1 MKQKLRLFTS
11 LLLLAVASAAWG
23 DVYKFTISTS
33 DFNTTSYAA
42 NNNEKTSLATSTTD
56 ESKTIEV
63 TWISNQVM
71 QSSQTTQWQK
81 NAGCIYN
88 KTDLGTI
95 TNIKITSSAGTFTTY
110 YGDEMEPSSNTT
122 VGGGFFQIKVGSV
135 TGKTSTIEVTFERD
149 DSQPSVKETTTT
161 ISRPESFNTDIANNL
176 SAGQLFASVCD
187 EDGTPIDGASIT
199 WSSETPNVATVD
211 DYGNVTLV
219 ERGIAKIKAT
229 YNGVTNEYRSSFA
242 ICEFEVINSDI
253 YDVTFN
259 AGIDTSED
267 LTLSKG
273 GITMTLSEG
282 TLSRTDNYRLYV
294 GGNITFTS
302 TVGNITSI
310 VFSAEQ
316 GNLTGDDYNK
326 SLYTWSGNSKSVVL
340 SQEGS
345 QFRFTKVIVTYEPL
359 SENKTASPTISG
371 TTPFLGSTEVTIA
384 ATPETAKV
392 YYTLDGTDP
401 TISSTEYTG
410 PFTINATTTVKA
422 IAKDGDK
429 EESEIVTKEFEKTES
444 FSLGELNTKTDGTYY
459 VEFDNAVVTYVNNPY
474 TFIQDN
480 TGAVMLYKY
489 NAGYTAGQVLNGIG
503 QVDFY
508 VHQGQPEI
516 KNITGIE
523 ATNGDPVEPKVVT
536 LSKLTANPIDYMSKF
551 IKVEG
556 VEVDAEGNLKQ
567 GESTFAFYGRNDASV
582 EAGKKYDVIGFVGKH
597 NESYQLVVYT
607 PEHVS
612 EVVEASNLAFID
624 EGGEEVTTYEMY
636 VNDEATISINCE
648 IENAVVVVES
658 TDSENNIIYYDEE
671 TNTLMAMGPGT
682 ATLTANAV
690 ADDEEMTVLA
700 TATLTVNVSKMP
712 VVVSFNNPT
721 TKVNVNEFVA
731 NVATAN
737 VDNVTIVYSSSNED
751 VALVDENGKVGGVT
765 PGKATITASIQ
776 ETDAYDVTTASYEIT
791 VVDPS
796 VQINGYKLVT
806 STADVTDGEYL
817 IVWKDETMALAFNGG
832 LETLDAAGN
841 SIGVTVVD
849 DVVESNGTTDAA
861 AFTIAT
867 VEGGYSIKSA
877 SGYYIGQTSNANGM
891 AASTNN
897 AYTNT
902 ISFDEDGNAN
912 IVSSGGAYLRY
923 NATSGQ
929 NRFRYFK
936 SSTYAAQKAIQLYKK
951 VETTPETE
959 SVTVG
964 KAGYTTYVT
973 KKNVAI
979 PEGVEVYIVTAIH
992 ESSIHMDRVTGA
1004 IPANTPVVVKA
1015 SEGTH
1020 GLPIAESATDISGNL
1035 LQASDGDVTG
1045 DGSTIYALG
1054 VGKVGDANGKVGFY
1068 RVKSNV
1074 IVPEGKAYLVI
1085 PASVSVRDF
1094 IGFDDETDG
1103 IRQIENGQLT
1113 IENAEIYNLSGQRVN
1128 KAQKGIYIVNGK
1140 KVVIR

>member
-1 MKQKLRLFTS
+1 M
-11 LLLLAVASAAWG
+11 
-23 DVYKFTISTS
+23 
-33 DFNTTSYAA
+33 
-42 NNNEKTSLATSTTD
+42 
-56 ESKTIEV
+56 
-63 TWISNQVM
+63 
-71 QSSQTTQWQK
+71 
-81 NAGCIYN
+81 
-88 KTDLGTI
+88 
-95 TNIKITSSAGTFTTY
+95 
-110 YGDEMEPSSNTT
+110 
-122 VGGGFFQIKVGSV
+122 
-135 TGKTSTIEVTFERD
+135 TFERD

-211 DYGNVTLV
+211 AYGNVTLV

-267 LTLSKG
+267 FTLSKG
-273 GITMTLSEG
+273 GITMTLSGG

-302 TVGNITSI
+302 TTGNITSI
-310 VFSAEQ
+310 VFSADQ
-316 GNLTGDDYNK
+316 GNLTGDGYNK

-371 TTPFLGSTEVTIA
+371 TTPFLGSTEVTIT
-384 ATPETAKV
+384 ATPETANV

-480 TGAVMLYKY
+480 TGAVMLYKD
-489 NAGYTAGQVLNGIG
+489 NAGYTVGQILNGIG
-503 QVDFY
+503 QVIFS
-508 VHQGQPEI
+508 VFQGQPEI
-516 KNITGIE
+516 TNITGIE
-523 ATNGDPVEPKVVT
+523 ATNGDPVEPTVVT
-536 LSKLTANPIDYMSKF
+536 LSELTATPIDYMSKF

-556 VEVDAEGNLKQ
+556 VEVDAEGNLIQ

-597 NESYQLVVYT
+597 NENYQLVVYT
-607 PEHVS
+607 PDHVS

-682 ATLTANAV
+682 ATLTAKAV

-751 VALVDENGKVGGVT
+751 VALVDENGEVGGIA
-765 PGKATITASIQ
+765 PGKAIITASIQ

-832 LETLDAAGN
+832 LENLDAVSN
-841 SIGVTVVD
+841 SIEVTIVD
-849 DVVESNGTTDAA
+849 DVIESNGTTNAA

-877 SGYYIGQTSNANGM
+877 SGKYIGATSYANSL
-891 AASTNN
+891 ATSDDPIVNSI
-897 AYTNT
+897 T
-902 ISFDEDGNAN
+902 ITEGDAN
-912 IVSSGGAYLRY
+912 IVVSTSGGDVTLRY
-923 NATSGQ
+923 NNASNH
-929 NRFRYFK
+929 NRFRYYK
-936 SSTYAAQKAIQLYKK
+936 SGQQAIQLYKK
-951 VETTPETE
+951 VGETPQPET
-959 SVTVG
+959 VTVTITA
-964 KAGYTTYVT
+964 AGYATFANEKAVDFSAETGLTVMTAQYDDATGKINYTTVESKKVPAAGAVVLKGEANKEYTGTVIEEAPKLENNDLQVNLSESFNSDGT
-973 KKNVAI
+973 QYCLAKKN
-979 PEGVEVYIVTAIH
+979 EV
-992 ESSIHMDRVTGA
+992 
-1004 IPANTPVVVKA
+1004 
-1015 SEGTH
+1015 
-1020 GLPIAESATDISGNL
+1020 
-1035 LQASDGDVTG
+1035 
-1045 DGSTIYALG
+1045 
-1054 VGKVGDANGKVGFY
+1054 VGFY
-1068 RVKSNV
+1068 KVKAGV
-1074 IVPEGKAYLVI
+1074 AVKAGKAYLVI
-1085 PASVSVRDF
+1085 TASGAKDF
-1094 IGFDDETDG
+1094 YGMDDDTDG
-1103 IRQIENGQLT
+1103 INQMENGELT
-1113 IENAEIYNLSGQRVN
+1113 IENSVVYDLSGRKINEVSGRHGSLPLQLP
-1128 KAQKGIYIVNGK
+1128 KGIYIVNGK
-1140 KVVIR
+1140 KVVVK